1 MCVSD
6 LSASS
11 RGGVVDVVFEILQYG
26 NPILSFSAA
35 QNKKHILC
43 LIQALSPPPPPPP
56 AYDVA
61 KLLCCDISV
70 DLH

>member
-1 MCVSD
+1 MSD
-6 LSASS
+6 PSASS
-11 RGGVVDVVFEILQYG
+11 RGGVVDYVFQIPEYR
-26 NPILSFSAA
+26 NPPLSFSAA

-43 LIQALSPPPPPPP
+43 LIQTLSPPPPQ